1 MFSARSQRFDWGIPA
16 VWRHFY
22 RATLRRARY
31 CRARARQVVCPSV
44 RLSVTLRYRDHIDW
58 KSSKIISRLVTP
70 GCSLTAHPNIT
81 DLLKMNT
88 QNFDPNWPIPCWIER
103 RRHSMTN
110 CDRMVRDSAMV
121 AMGRLKETTIA
132 FSNGTI
138 DDSYDL
144 PFPQYGVPNAPLVIC
159 RILNSHVSA
168 TSNPIH
174 FMFDSMVGFSGSAD
188 RIALFPVRS
197 NRWRQP
203 DAILENYSG
212 IARIPCDSTAFL
224 HTTSS

>member
-1 MFSARSQRFDWGIPA
+1 MHTVFSARSQRFDWGIPA

-58 KSSKIISRLVTP
+58 KSSKIISRLVSLGVHFLHTP
-70 GCSLTAHPNIT
+70 TSRNYSKG
-81 DLLKMNT
+81 NT

-132 FSNGTI
+132 FSNGTSPSLNMGSQMHPSWYVEFWI
-138 DDSYDL
+138 AMS
-144 PFPQYGVPNAPLVIC
+144 PQRVIRSTSC
-159 RILNSHVSA
+159 LILWWGFRDRRI
-168 TSNPIH
+168 
-174 FMFDSMVGFSGSAD
+174 
-188 RIALFPVRS
+188 
-197 NRWRQP
+197 
-203 DAILENYSG
+203 E
-212 IARIPCDSTAFL
+212 
-224 HTTSS
+224 